1 MSVERSVFSDNSELA
16 MFLRKNYGMEDCFVL
31 KIDEGS
37 ANCYKIENKGGIILF
52 KRIPKEI

>member
-1 MSVERSVFSDNSELA
+1 MSVERSVFSDNSEFA

-37 ANCYKIENKGGIILF
+37 ANCYKIENKGDHSF
-52 KRIPKEI
+52 

>member
-37 ANCYKIENKGGIILF
+37 ANCYKIKNS
-52 KRIPKEI
+52 KRNLTDVQLNVK